1 MNIILV
7 NLKKGTTSLINFD
20 NVSYLENFGER
31 GIFVSFVENRDIL
44 EIDDTFDEIIDKLK
58 KLENK

>member
-31 GIFVSFVENRDIL
+31 GIFVSFVGNRDIL